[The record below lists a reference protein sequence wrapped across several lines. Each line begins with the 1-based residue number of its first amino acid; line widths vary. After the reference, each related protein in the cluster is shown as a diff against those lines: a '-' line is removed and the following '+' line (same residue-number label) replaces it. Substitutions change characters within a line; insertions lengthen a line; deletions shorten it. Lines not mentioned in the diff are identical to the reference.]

1 MRPKIKTFDASRSY
15 QYAHLKRD
23 GIWLELSGGQGAGP
37 LQGCWTRHPT
47 DLYHQLSH
55 HPTVMEFFRR
65 AADDRDIV
73 RFYCELYAPGRPQ
86 SAVKSLLAN
95 GEMGGLVIEAFASPD
110 LVSDA
115 PLHHVAVYASKFGVP
130 FNNSYHLMRDLDAAA
145 REAIYDHLL
154 HSPDSEGV
162 VYKDGNLWNWS
173 KRKAEPTTDLIII
186 GYTEGRPGKTGKM
199 LGKVGALKLG
209 LYIPPYMDE
218 YATGG
223 TVMLGNRMFS
233 YVCNCSGMDDA
244 VRDEITANRDAYLGK
259 VVEVRYQYVG
269 SGGGLRHPRFVRF
282 RDDKR
287 PEECTEI

>member
-1 MRPKIKTFDASRSY
+1 MRPKIKAFDDSRSY

-23 GIWLELSGGQGAGP
+23 GIWLELSGGQGARP

-55 HPTVMEFFRR
+55 HPTVIEFFRR

-73 RFYCELYAPGRPQ
+73 RFYCELYAPGHPQ
-86 SAVKSLLAN
+86 SEVKSLLAN
-95 GEMGGLVIEAFASPD
+95 GKMGGLVIEAFASPD

-130 FNNSYHLMRDLDAAA
+130 FNNNYHLMHGLDEAA
-145 REAIYDHLL
+145 RESIYDHLL

-173 KRKAEPTTDLIII
+173 KRKAEPTTDLVII
-186 GYTEGRPGKTGKM
+186 GYTDGRPGKTGKM
-199 LGKVGALKLG
+199 IGKVGALMLG
-209 LYIPPYMDE
+209 LH
-218 YATGG
+218 GG
-223 TVMLGNRMFS
+223 AH
-233 YVCNCSGMDDA
+233 VCNCSGMDDA